1 MKNYI
6 DKWTYK
12 RVLQLLV
19 GVYFIWNFIETEGKL
34 SLVFGL
40 VMCVQAI
47 LNIGCFSS
55 KGCATSNTMK
65 TEVHPVVKTIKKIKI
80 K

>member
-12 RVLQLLV
+12 RVLQLVV
-19 GVYFIWNFIETEGKL
+19 GVYFIWNFVEVGGKL

-40 VMCVQAI
+40 LMSIQAL

-55 KGCATSNTMK
+55 KGCTTSNVK
-65 TEVHPVVKTIKKIKI
+65 TEVHPVVKNIKKIKI